1 MSDYSLKIENLTKKY
16 DDFLLDKVSFY
27 VPKGN
32 IVGLI
37 GENGAGKSTTINTML
52 DIIERD
58 SGDVYILNS
67 EKYNVNNEIREK
79 IGVVFDGNNFP
90 EDLTPQK
97 LNNVLTRIYKNWED
111 KTFFEYIEK
120 FNLPKTKKIK
130 NFSKGMKMKLSI
142 SVALS
147 HNAELLILDEATSGL
162 DPIVRDDILDILLEF
177 VQDEKKSI
185 LISSHITSDLEK
197 VADYIVFIH
206 KGKVIFEETKD
217 NLIYDYGIMKCK
229 QKDFSSIDKEDIIR
243 FRKMD
248 YGYEILVK
256 NKNELERKYPNMVM
270 DSVSESGKILIALIC
285 GGLLCGVGIGIAIK
299 NNGSTG
305 GMDVIQRCM
314 SKYLKVPYSKTM
326 YLTDW
331 VVVFISG
338 FSFSGGISYH
348 IEGVVYGVI
357 AVLAT
362 SIIIDTIVLNVK
374 SRRTAYIITDHP
386 IEMRDAIYKNIKR
399 GVTFIDCEGGYTS
412 NLHTM
417 VVCTLDKNE
426 AYRLTDYVKAV
437 DPKAFSYITSC
448 KEVIGEY
455 SRGRN

>member
-1 MSDYSLKIENLTKKY
+1 MSDYSLKVENLTKKY

-67 EKYNVNNEIREK
+67 EKNNVNNDIREK

-177 VQDEKKSI
+177 VQDENKSI

-270 DSVSESGKILIALIC
+270 D
-285 GGLLCGVGIGIAIK
+285 
-299 NNGSTG
+299 
-305 GMDVIQRCM
+305 
-314 SKYLKVPYSKTM
+314 
-326 YLTDW
+326 
-331 VVVFISG
+331 
-338 FSFSGGISYH
+338 
-348 IEGVVYGVI
+348 
-357 AVLAT
+357 
-362 SIIIDTIVLNVK
+362 
-374 SRRTAYIITDHP
+374 
-386 IEMRDAIYKNIKR
+386 NIK
-399 GVTFIDCEGGYTS
+399 IEDIM
-412 NLHTM
+412 LM
-417 VVCTLDKNE
+417 
-426 AYRLTDYVKAV
+426 YVK
-437 DPKAFSYITSC
+437 
-448 KEVIGEY
+448 GEK
-455 SRGRN
+455 

>member
-1 MSDYSLKIENLTKKY
+1 MSDYSLKVENLTKKY

-58 SGDVYILNS
+58 SGDIYILDS
-67 EKYNVNNEIREK
+67 EKNKVNNEIREK

-97 LNNVLTRIYKNWED
+97 LNNVLTRIYKNWDD
-111 KTFFEYIEK
+111 KTFFQYIEK

-177 VQDEKKSI
+177 VQDENKSI

-270 DSVSESGKILIALIC
+270 D
-285 GGLLCGVGIGIAIK
+285 
-299 NNGSTG
+299 
-305 GMDVIQRCM
+305 
-314 SKYLKVPYSKTM
+314 
-326 YLTDW
+326 
-331 VVVFISG
+331 
-338 FSFSGGISYH
+338 
-348 IEGVVYGVI
+348 
-357 AVLAT
+357 
-362 SIIIDTIVLNVK
+362 
-374 SRRTAYIITDHP
+374 
-386 IEMRDAIYKNIKR
+386 NIKIEDIMLMY
-399 GVTFIDCEGGYTS
+399 G
-412 NLHTM
+412 
-417 VVCTLDKNE
+417 
-426 AYRLTDYVKAV
+426 
-437 DPKAFSYITSC
+437 
-448 KEVIGEY
+448 
-455 SRGRN
+455 

>member
-1 MSDYSLKIENLTKKY
+1 MSDYSLKVENLTKKY

-58 SGDVYILNS
+58 SGDIYILDS
-67 EKYNVNNEIREK
+67 EKNKVNNEIREK

-97 LNNVLTRIYKNWED
+97 LNNVLARIYKNWED

-177 VQDEKKSI
+177 VQDENKSI

-248 YGYEILVK
+248 YGYEFV
-256 NKNELERKYPNMVM
+256 LEKWIMDMKY
-270 DSVSESGKILIALIC
+270 
-285 GGLLCGVGIGIAIK
+285 
-299 NNGSTG
+299 
-305 GMDVIQRCM
+305 
-314 SKYLKVPYSKTM
+314 
-326 YLTDW
+326 
-331 VVVFISG
+331 
-338 FSFSGGISYH
+338 
-348 IEGVVYGVI
+348 
-357 AVLAT
+357 
-362 SIIIDTIVLNVK
+362 
-374 SRRTAYIITDHP
+374 
-386 IEMRDAIYKNIKR
+386 
-399 GVTFIDCEGGYTS
+399 
-412 NLHTM
+412 
-417 VVCTLDKNE
+417 
-426 AYRLTDYVKAV
+426 
-437 DPKAFSYITSC
+437 
-448 KEVIGEY
+448 
-455 SRGRN
+455 

>member
-1 MSDYSLKIENLTKKY
+1 MSDYSLKVENLTKKY

-58 SGDVYILNS
+58 SGDIYILDS
-67 EKYNVNNEIREK
+67 EKNKVNNEIREK

-97 LNNVLTRIYKNWED
+97 LNNVLTRIYKNWDD
-111 KTFFEYIEK
+111 KTFFQYIER

-177 VQDEKKSI
+177 VQDENKSI

-270 DSVSESGKILIALIC
+270 D
-285 GGLLCGVGIGIAIK
+285 
-299 NNGSTG
+299 
-305 GMDVIQRCM
+305 
-314 SKYLKVPYSKTM
+314 
-326 YLTDW
+326 
-331 VVVFISG
+331 
-338 FSFSGGISYH
+338 
-348 IEGVVYGVI
+348 
-357 AVLAT
+357 
-362 SIIIDTIVLNVK
+362 
-374 SRRTAYIITDHP
+374 
-386 IEMRDAIYKNIKR
+386 NIK
-399 GVTFIDCEGGYTS
+399 IEDIM
-412 NLHTM
+412 LM
-417 VVCTLDKNE
+417 
-426 AYRLTDYVKAV
+426 YVK
-437 DPKAFSYITSC
+437 
-448 KEVIGEY
+448 GEK
-455 SRGRN
+455 

>member
-1 MSDYSLKIENLTKKY
+1 MSDYSLKVENLTKKY

-58 SGDVYILNS
+58 SGDIYILDS
-67 EKYNVNNEIREK
+67 EKNKINNEIREK

-177 VQDEKKSI
+177 VQDENKSI

-243 FRKMD
+243 FRRMD

-270 DSVSESGKILIALIC
+270 D
-285 GGLLCGVGIGIAIK
+285 
-299 NNGSTG
+299 
-305 GMDVIQRCM
+305 
-314 SKYLKVPYSKTM
+314 
-326 YLTDW
+326 
-331 VVVFISG
+331 
-338 FSFSGGISYH
+338 
-348 IEGVVYGVI
+348 
-357 AVLAT
+357 
-362 SIIIDTIVLNVK
+362 
-374 SRRTAYIITDHP
+374 
-386 IEMRDAIYKNIKR
+386 NIK
-399 GVTFIDCEGGYTS
+399 IEDIM
-412 NLHTM
+412 LM
-417 VVCTLDKNE
+417 
-426 AYRLTDYVKAV
+426 YVK
-437 DPKAFSYITSC
+437 
-448 KEVIGEY
+448 GEK
-455 SRGRN
+455 

>member
-1 MSDYSLKIENLTKKY
+1 MSDYSLKVENLTKKY

-58 SGDVYILNS
+58 SGDIYILDS
-67 EKYNVNNEIREK
+67 EKNKVNNEIREK

-270 DSVSESGKILIALIC
+270 D
-285 GGLLCGVGIGIAIK
+285 
-299 NNGSTG
+299 
-305 GMDVIQRCM
+305 
-314 SKYLKVPYSKTM
+314 
-326 YLTDW
+326 
-331 VVVFISG
+331 
-338 FSFSGGISYH
+338 
-348 IEGVVYGVI
+348 
-357 AVLAT
+357 
-362 SIIIDTIVLNVK
+362 
-374 SRRTAYIITDHP
+374 
-386 IEMRDAIYKNIKR
+386 NIK
-399 GVTFIDCEGGYTS
+399 IEDIM
-412 NLHTM
+412 LM
-417 VVCTLDKNE
+417 
-426 AYRLTDYVKAV
+426 YVK
-437 DPKAFSYITSC
+437 
-448 KEVIGEY
+448 GEK
-455 SRGRN
+455 

>member
-1 MSDYSLKIENLTKKY
+1 MSDYSLKVENLTKKY

-58 SGDVYILNS
+58 SGDIYILDS
-67 EKYNVNNEIREK
+67 EKNKVNNEIREK
-79 IGVVFDGNNFP
+79 LGVVFDGNNFP

-97 LNNVLTRIYKNWED
+97 LNTVLTRIYKKWED
-111 KTFFEYIEK
+111 KTFFEYIKK

-177 VQDEKKSI
+177 VQDENKSI

-270 DSVSESGKILIALIC
+270 D
-285 GGLLCGVGIGIAIK
+285 
-299 NNGSTG
+299 
-305 GMDVIQRCM
+305 
-314 SKYLKVPYSKTM
+314 
-326 YLTDW
+326 
-331 VVVFISG
+331 
-338 FSFSGGISYH
+338 
-348 IEGVVYGVI
+348 
-357 AVLAT
+357 
-362 SIIIDTIVLNVK
+362 
-374 SRRTAYIITDHP
+374 
-386 IEMRDAIYKNIKR
+386 NIK
-399 GVTFIDCEGGYTS
+399 IEDIM
-412 NLHTM
+412 LM
-417 VVCTLDKNE
+417 
-426 AYRLTDYVKAV
+426 YVK
-437 DPKAFSYITSC
+437 
-448 KEVIGEY
+448 GEK
-455 SRGRN
+455 

>member
-1 MSDYSLKIENLTKKY
+1 MSDYSLKVENLTKKY

-58 SGDVYILNS
+58 SGDIYILDS
-67 EKYNVNNEIREK
+67 EKNKVNNEIREK

-177 VQDEKKSI
+177 VQDENKSI

-256 NKNELERKYPNMVM
+256 NKNELERKYPNIVM
-270 DSVSESGKILIALIC
+270 D
-285 GGLLCGVGIGIAIK
+285 
-299 NNGSTG
+299 
-305 GMDVIQRCM
+305 
-314 SKYLKVPYSKTM
+314 
-326 YLTDW
+326 
-331 VVVFISG
+331 
-338 FSFSGGISYH
+338 
-348 IEGVVYGVI
+348 
-357 AVLAT
+357 
-362 SIIIDTIVLNVK
+362 
-374 SRRTAYIITDHP
+374 
-386 IEMRDAIYKNIKR
+386 NIK
-399 GVTFIDCEGGYTS
+399 IEDIM
-412 NLHTM
+412 LM
-417 VVCTLDKNE
+417 
-426 AYRLTDYVKAV
+426 YVK
-437 DPKAFSYITSC
+437 
-448 KEVIGEY
+448 GEK
-455 SRGRN
+455 

>member
-1 MSDYSLKIENLTKKY
+1 MSDYSLKVENLTKKY

-58 SGDVYILNS
+58 SGDIYILDS
-67 EKYNVNNEIREK
+67 EKNKVNNEIREK

-162 DPIVRDDILDILLEF
+162 DPIVRDDILDILLDF
-177 VQDEKKSI
+177 VQDENKSI

-270 DSVSESGKILIALIC
+270 D
-285 GGLLCGVGIGIAIK
+285 
-299 NNGSTG
+299 
-305 GMDVIQRCM
+305 
-314 SKYLKVPYSKTM
+314 
-326 YLTDW
+326 
-331 VVVFISG
+331 
-338 FSFSGGISYH
+338 
-348 IEGVVYGVI
+348 
-357 AVLAT
+357 
-362 SIIIDTIVLNVK
+362 
-374 SRRTAYIITDHP
+374 
-386 IEMRDAIYKNIKR
+386 NIK
-399 GVTFIDCEGGYTS
+399 IEDIM
-412 NLHTM
+412 LM
-417 VVCTLDKNE
+417 
-426 AYRLTDYVKAV
+426 YVK
-437 DPKAFSYITSC
+437 
-448 KEVIGEY
+448 GEK
-455 SRGRN
+455 